1 MESANVSPQ
10 PNTPM
15 STNCVKLDIGGK
27 INVIDEPEDL
37 FIQYVYGQELVT
49 AYQEMFGSNAATIAT
64 YPGSD
69 GAGHGVL
76 LQHPMWTQQQIALA
90 INQ

>member
-1 MESANVSPQ
+1 MPLSIS
-10 PNTPM
+10 
-15 STNCVKLDIGGK
+15 GK
-27 INVIDEPEDL
+27 INVINGPEDL

-49 AYQEMFGSNAATIAT
+49 AYQQMFGSNAATIAT

-69 GAGHGVL
+69 GAGHAVL
-76 LQHPMWTQQQIALA
+76 LQHPLWTQSQGFQA